1 MNKEFIIHLFH
12 ILIIGSLFLYVGTQ
26 NKNIP
31 KIMFPILLGLGAI
44 IILYHIFKVYSKIIQ
59 GKGYWVNLIHILLV
73 GPLLLYIGYNGNE
86 TARLYFELL
95 LMLGFAS
102 IGYHG
107 YYLVLTV
114 NTPN

>member
-1 MNKEFIIHLFH
+1 MNKESLVHLFH
-12 ILIIGSLFLYVGTQ
+12 MLIVGGLFLYVGTQ
-26 NKNIP
+26 TTGIP
-31 KIMFPILLGLGAI
+31 KMMFPMLLGVGAI
-44 IILYHIFKVYSKIIQ
+44 IILYHAFKVYSKILQ

-73 GPLLLYIGYNGNE
+73 GPLLLYIGYNGDT

-107 YYLVLTV
+107 YYFLGELLSA
-114 NTPN
+114 